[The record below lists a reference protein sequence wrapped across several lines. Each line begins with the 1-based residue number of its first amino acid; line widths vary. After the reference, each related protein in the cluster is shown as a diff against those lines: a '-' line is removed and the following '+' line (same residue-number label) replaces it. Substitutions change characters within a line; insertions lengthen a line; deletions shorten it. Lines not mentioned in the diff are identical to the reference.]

1 MSVVTTRGNG
11 FFEILGGEKGTT
23 QASVYEYSNSPRARA
38 RFVAARKQA
47 KAFIVKKRGY
57 RCPDFNRIILDL
69 RNLGW
74 SHEKIAHVLD
84 VSSASTVSAWS
95 TGTKPFYENGEQLI
109 MLWQEQTGIERYPR
123 EDEWLTYKYK
133 VGQLDL
139 LNILDGVIEQLDDAL
154 AMPKINHNEYKHGD
168 LVMYTV
174 GQPVLLRVHK
184 NHDIVLVSKFG
195 SSMPPNAPSAQIRKA
210 TKKEIVYAIRKWREE
225 EIRK

>member
-1 MSVVTTRGNG
+1 MARDSD
-11 FFEILGGEKGTT
+11 LM
-23 QASVYEYSNSPRARA
+23 EYSNSPRARA
-38 RFVAARKQA
+38 RFVDARKQA
-47 KAFIVKKRGY
+47 KAFIVKKRAY

-123 EDEWLTYKYK
+123 EGEWQTYKYR

-139 LNILDGVIEQLDDAL
+139 LDILDDVIDQLD
-154 AMPKINHNEYKHGD
+154 
-168 LVMYTV
+168 
-174 GQPVLLRVHK
+174 
-184 NHDIVLVSKFG
+184 
-195 SSMPPNAPSAQIRKA
+195 
-210 TKKEIVYAIRKWREE
+210 E